1 MPQALL
7 RILFLVAVVAPVTA
21 PAAPPVEVM
30 ILGTYHL
37 ANPGQDVHNA
47 EIADV
52 TSDRYQRQLAAVSN
66 DLAAFAPTRVAVE
79 VGSERDD
86 LSLPAYERFTPA
98 DLREARSEHLQIGY
112 RLASALDHEA
122 VYGVDERSEDI
133 DYFPFDAVRRY
144 ADEVEGSERLADLN
158 AQAAAYVKQQ
168 EQLHAE
174 RGVAATLA
182 WMNRPGMIERMHH
195 NWYYG
200 LLELADAERQ
210 PGALLNG
217 RYYLRNARIFA
228 RIAAISE
235 PGDRVLVVFGAGHA
249 YWLRH
254 LVTETPGFELV
265 EPNLYLTPE
274 A

>member
-7 RILFLVAVVAPVTA
+7 LILVLLPLVA
-21 PAAPPVEVM
+21 PAAGPVEVM

-52 TSDRYQRQLAAVSN
+52 TDDRYQRQLAAVAD

-79 VGSERDD
+79 ATSERDD
-86 LSLPAYERFTPA
+86 LSLADYEAFTPS
-98 DLREARSEHLQIGY
+98 DLREQRNELVQIGY
-112 RLASALDHEA
+112 RLAADLDYEA

-133 DYFPFDAVRRY
+133 DYFPFGAVQAY
-144 ADEVEGSERLADLN
+144 ADEVAGSERLAGLN
-158 AQAAAYVKQQ
+158 AQAASYVAQQ
-168 EQLHAE
+168 ERLHAE
-174 RGVAATLA
+174 RGVATTLT
-182 WMNRPGMIERMHH
+182 WMNRPGLIERMHR

-200 LLELADAERQ
+200 VLELADAERQ

-254 LVTETPGFELV
+254 LVSETPGFELV